1 MELTWHGAA
10 WHGADATWAGVAWT
24 DVAWAGVAW
33 AGVSF
38 RLFFIVKSVHM
49 PCQGIPG
56 GSFLK
61 PESPF
66 LKVYGL
72 VFTSFEFF
80 YKGL

>member
-49 PCQGIPG
+49 PTHAMPG
-56 GSFLK
+56 HSWWFI
-61 PESPF
+61 S
-66 LKVYGL
+66 
-72 VFTSFEFF
+72 
-80 YKGL
+80 